1 MMSSAQVVGTTL
13 ERLPVSSEGAESRV
27 RWYSPR
33 NVIRALLP
41 LAALLS
47 WHVLSST
54 GVIQP
59 QYFPSPV
66 TVFEALVEL
75 GRSGELGQAVPAS
88 LARAGT
94 GLAIGIAIGIV
105 FGVLNGLSRGFEEVF
120 DSSFQI
126 VRQVPFIAMVP
137 LFIIWFG
144 IDESFKIV
152 IITLACIFPVYI
164 NTYSG
169 VRNVDPKLVETGR
182 VFGLSR
188 FQSVRQ
194 IILPAALP
202 AVLVGVRYSMG
213 VSLLALIVAEQVNT
227 ENGIG
232 HIIFVATGAL
242 RIDIIT
248 GAILIY
254 AVLGVL
260 VDITMRFFERR
271 LLPWK

>member
-1 MMSSAQVVGTTL
+1 MATTTL
-13 ERLPVSSEGAESRV
+13 QRLAVSDEVAIRRV
-27 RWYSPR
+27 RWFSPR
-33 NVIRALLP
+33 NLIRALLP
-41 LAALLS
+41 LLALLI
-47 WHVLSST
+47 WHILSST
-54 GVIQP
+54 GAIKP

-66 TVFEALVEL
+66 TVFEALIDLVE
-75 GRSGELGQAVPAS
+75 SGELGAALPAS

-94 GLAIGIAIGIV
+94 GLAIGIAIGLT
-105 FGVLNGLSRGFEEVF
+105 FGVLNGLSRIFEEVF

-144 IDESFKIV
+144 IDESFKVVV
-152 IITLACIFPVYI
+152 ISLACVFPVYI

-169 VRNVDPKLVETGR
+169 VRNVDPKLVEAGR
-182 VFGLSR
+182 VFGLSK
-188 FQSVRQ
+188 FESIRQ
-194 IILPAALP
+194 IVLPAALP
-202 AVLVGVRYSMG
+202 SVLVGVRYSMG
-213 VSLLALIVAEQVNT
+213 VSLLALIVAEQVNSKS
-227 ENGIG
+227 GIG
-232 HIIFVATGAL
+232 HIIFVANGAL

-260 VDITMRFFERR
+260 VDITMRFLERR

>member
-1 MMSSAQVVGTTL
+1 MSTTTL
-13 ERLPVSSEGAESRV
+13 ERLPTSAEGAVKQV

-33 NVIRALLP
+33 NAIRGLLP
-41 LAALLS
+41 LAALLV
-47 WHVLSST
+47 WHLLSSS
-54 GVIQP
+54 GVVQP

-66 TVFEALVEL
+66 TVFEALIEL
-75 GRSGELGQAVPAS
+75 AESGELAQAVPAS

-94 GLAIGIAIGIV
+94 GLAIGIAIGIT
-105 FGVLNGLSRGFEEVF
+105 FGVLNGLSRIFEEVF

-144 IDESFKIV
+144 IDESFKV
-152 IITLACIFPVYI
+152 VVITLACVFPVYI

-169 VRNVDPKLVETGR
+169 VRNVDPKLVEAGR

-188 FQSVRQ
+188 FESIRQ
-194 IILPAALP
+194 IVLPAALP
-202 AVLVGVRYSMG
+202 SVLVGVRYSMG
-213 VSLLALIVAEQVNT
+213 VSLLALIVAEQVNSKS
-227 ENGIG
+227 GIG

-254 AVLGVL
+254 AVLGVI